1 MSRSSSWSLK
11 SSMLTYFIGAFS
23 VVFRHNNLVIIDLM
37 LDAIHEDYK
46 ILENSV
52 NCGNVSRITR
62 LKSEIIV
69 E

>member
-1 MSRSSSWSLK
+1 MPMYFTGVFSS
-11 SSMLTYFIGAFS
+11 
-23 VVFRHNNLVIIDLM
+23 VFRHVKLVIIDLM

-46 ILENSV
+46 ILERSV